1 MKVTESNLEM
11 IAEYQKLQQ
20 QQQGEGGYFLGLLKI
35 VHLGKAFCSS
45 SI

>member
-20 QQQGEGGYFLGLLKI
+20 QQQGEGGYFVGLLRI
-35 VHLGKAFCSS
+35 SHFGNAFCSS